1 MFSLL
6 ADKLQD
12 VFKDLRGHGKI
23 TETNI
28 TDAMRAVRMA
38 LLEADVEFNVAKGF
52 IARVKDKA
60 LGEEVLRGVAPGQQI
75 VKIFHDELTALL
87 GGDNAPLNLE
97 KPARI
102 LMVGLNGAG
111 KTTSSAKLA
120 AWLKKEGKAPL
131 LIACDLHRPAAIEQ
145 LATLAG
151 QVGVPVFT
159 PPPDEKDVLKVAKL
173 ALEWVKTQP
182 GNVQIYDT
190 AGRQEIDE
198 ALIAEIKALREFL
211 QPQEVLLVADAATG
225 QQAVSVA
232 THFHEA
238 LNITGLVLTKLDG
251 DARGGAALSMREVTQ
266 RPIKFAGI
274 GEKLDQFEP
283 FYPDRLAGR
292 ILGMGDIVGLVE
304 KAVAA
309 IDEEEAKRMEE
320 KMRKAS
326 FDLND
331 FLAQFKMLKKLGP
344 LENVLG
350 MLPGMGNLKDFSV
363 DEKQM
368 KRVEAIVLSM
378 TLAERTNPDILNAR
392 RRQRIARGSGVSVT
406 EVNDL
411 LQRFGQMRKMMK
423 NFGKMKQMMSRPGAA
438 SRFRIKA
445 LVFEQL
451 RYNSETQKTKKVMS
465 VSNRLR
471 REGSLNNPYY
481 KVVVTDQ
488 RSPRDGKFIELIG
501 NYDPKKPGDNSN
513 IDLSRVDY
521 WVQNG
526 AQPSDTVRSIIK
538 KARKKATVAA

>member
-23 TETNI
+23 SETNI

-38 LLEADVEFNVAKGF
+38 LLEADVEFSVAKGF

-60 LGEEVLRGVAPGQQI
+60 MGEEVLRGVHPGQQI

-87 GGDNAPLNLE
+87 GGDNEPLNLE

-120 AWLKKEGKAPL
+120 AWLKKQGKAPL

-145 LATLAG
+145 LATLG
-151 QVGVPVFT
+151 KQIGVPVFI
-159 PPPDEKDVLKVAKL
+159 PPAGEKDVLKVGRL
-173 ALEWVKTQP
+173 AAAWASEQS

-198 ALIAEIKALREFL
+198 PLIAQIKALRDFL
-211 QPQEVLLVADAATG
+211 QPQETLLVADAATG

-232 THFHEA
+232 THFHQA
-238 LNITGLVLTKLDG
+238 LSITGLILTKLDG

-266 RPIKFAGI
+266 RPIKFAGV
-274 GEKLDQFEP
+274 GEKIDQFEP
-283 FYPDRLAGR
+283 FFPDRLAGR

-304 KAVAA
+304 KAAAA
-309 IDEEEAKRMEE
+309 IDEDEARRMEE
-320 KMRKAS
+320 KMRTAS

-331 FLAQFKMLKKLGP
+331 FLAQFKMLRKLGP
-344 LENVLG
+344 LENLLG

-378 TLAERTNPDILNAR
+378 TLAERTKPDILNAR
-392 RRQRIARGSGVSVT
+392 RRQRIARGSGVTVT

-411 LQRFGQMRKMMK
+411 LNRFGQMRKMMK
-423 NFGKMKQMMSRPGAA
+423 NMGKLKQMMGRPGAA
-438 SRFRIKA
+438 SR
-445 LVFEQL
+445 LGL
-451 RYNSETQKTKKVMS
+451 P
-465 VSNRLR
+465 R
-471 REGSLNNPYY
+471 R
-481 KVVVTDQ
+481 
-488 RSPRDGKFIELIG
+488 
-501 NYDPKKPGDNSN
+501 
-513 IDLSRVDY
+513 
-521 WVQNG
+521 
-526 AQPSDTVRSIIK
+526 
-538 KARKKATVAA
+538 